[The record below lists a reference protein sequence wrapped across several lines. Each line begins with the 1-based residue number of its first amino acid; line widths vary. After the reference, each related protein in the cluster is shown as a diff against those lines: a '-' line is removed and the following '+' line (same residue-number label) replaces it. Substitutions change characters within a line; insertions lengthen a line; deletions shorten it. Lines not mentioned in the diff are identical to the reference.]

1 MGGVQK
7 AISKEE
13 FVTCVLANPVLSEPL
28 RRLSTTDCSN
38 RKVPDGIP
46 IKLDVAIVDPTQEA
60 AEEDFMDAMNV
71 RQSILLEV
79 WDHDTLSRDEFLGEC
94 WLPPLSTLG
103 SAPKAL
109 VLPVRNAPADQE
121 GYTRPHSSKKL
132 GKKIKCTGDLFV
144 EVSWTFPA
152 EEPPQPAAGESSSV
166 HDRAHQEEMLHTGKL
181 HLKILKAEGLR
192 SGAELTTNKADPYVW
207 VYIRNETF
215 GKNDHARG
223 IGHYGWRTSVQSGQH
238 DPLWHTSWKKGT
250 VNPEWNEENTIMIQ
264 SGAFEKKMKKTGGVL
279 SHGGKHDRAVLADQS
294 ELRIHFGESPDDAP
308 VRGQESGHR
317 HKVAVYLGDSIHNFR
332 GKLQRACELEASYET
347 DASLKPVY
355 QAIASNMSSN
365 HAVMV
370 FVPSPKL
377 RELHQQQREKSY
389 EYRRLYKVEEQDPS
403 SWQPLDPVR
412 TFSHYAAMYG
422 FGHPQMSQRLKVVE
436 GNEDYKLKNNRY
448 RIFMQDQAR
457 WETRIEET
465 NTDLECFGYAQYIH
479 QEDGGSKEWRQAII
493 ERPEH
498 VAESGQRFYKASFLH
513 CPLPP
518 PALAADEASAAEAM
532 QSARAELDE
541 AQMLLAPANA
551 RILGSARL
559 EHREFLAKAWHLHD
573 DGMADKDIVA
583 ALNDELKERWQKTK
597 EVEEHEGQSHT
608 PAPPLITLSDVQF
621 ALKHGEPSQDT

>member
-1 MGGVQK
+1 MG
-7 AISKEE
+7 
-13 FVTCVLANPVLSEPL
+13 
-28 RRLSTTDCSN
+28 
-38 RKVPDGIP
+38 
-46 IKLDVAIVDPTQEA
+46 
-60 AEEDFMDAMNV
+60 
-71 RQSILLEV
+71 
-79 WDHDTLSRDEFLGEC
+79 
-94 WLPPLSTLG
+94 
-103 SAPKAL
+103 
-109 VLPVRNAPADQE
+109 
-121 GYTRPHSSKKL
+121 
-132 GKKIKCTGDLFV
+132 
-144 EVSWTFPA
+144 
-152 EEPPQPAAGESSSV
+152 
-166 HDRAHQEEMLHTGKL
+166 
-181 HLKILKAEGLR
+181 
-192 SGAELTTNKADPYVW
+192 
-207 VYIRNETF
+207 
-215 GKNDHARG
+215 
-223 IGHYGWRTSVQSGQH
+223 
-238 DPLWHTSWKKGT
+238 
-250 VNPEWNEENTIMIQ
+250 
-264 SGAFEKKMKKTGGVL
+264 SGAFEKKMKKRGGVL
-279 SHGGKHDRAVLADQS
+279 THGAKHDRAVLADQN
-294 ELRIHFGESPDDAP
+294 ELRIHFGESPDDTP
-308 VRGQESGHR
+308 VKTQESGHR
-317 HKVAVYLGDSIHNFR
+317 HKVAVYLGDSIHHFR
-332 GKLQRACELEASYET
+332 SKLQRACELEASFES

-355 QAIASNMSSN
+355 QAIASAMTSN

-448 RIFMQDQAR
+448 RIFMQDQSR
-457 WETRIEET
+457 WESRVEET

-479 QEDGGSKEWRQAII
+479 REDGGSKEWRQAII

-498 VAESGQRFYKASFLH
+498 VAESGQRRYKASFLH

-518 PALAADEASAAEAM
+518 PTLAADEASATETM
-532 QSARAELDE
+532 QTARAELDE
-541 AQMLLAPANA
+541 AQLLLAPANA

-621 ALKHGEPSQDT
+621 ALKHGEPSRDK